1 MRAREFLKEETT
13 LPPEQADPM
22 NHVFVL
28 PGVSSSDPY
37 QIYRLGVAIARARSD
52 ARTDGITSKLPA
64 WSAQAAFGEDAV
76 IAGFNANV
84 APAIDHALKMAY
96 KAVGSHHEDLN
107 HGDLRSQEHP
117 AVNTTSPVTAF
128 RGYPR

>member
-1 MRAREFLKEETT
+1 MRAREFITEETK

-52 ARTDGITSKLPA
+52 AGTDGLTDRLPD

-76 IAGFNANV
+76 FAGFNDGV
-84 APAIDHALKMAY
+84 GPAIDYALKMAGLPV
-96 KAVGSHHEDLN
+96 KKVQVSTPNRLEPALVN
-107 HGDLRSQEHP
+107 H
-117 AVNTTSPVTAF
+117 TSPVTAF
-128 RGYPR
+128 VGYPR

>member
-1 MRAREFLKEETT
+1 MRACEFLNEQAT

-52 ARTDGITSKLPA
+52 AGTDGITNKLPP
-64 WSAQAAFGEDAV
+64 WSAQAAFGELAV

-84 APAIDHALKMAY
+84 APAIDHALKMAGLPI
-96 KAVGSHHEDLN
+96 KKIQISTPNSVE
-107 HGDLRSQEHP
+107 P
-117 AVNTTSPVTAF
+117 ASVQKQSPVKPF
-128 RGYPR
+128 NGY

>member
-1 MRAREFLKEETT
+1 MRAREFITEQAT

-52 ARTDGITSKLPA
+52 AGIDGLTDKLPA

-76 IAGFNANV
+76 IAGFNGNV
-84 APAIDHALKMAY
+84 APAIDHALKMAGLPV
-96 KAVGSHHEDLN
+96 KKVQISSPNSLE
-107 HGDLRSQEHP
+107 P
-117 AVNTTSPVTAF
+117 ALVNRTSPVSAF
-128 RGYPR
+128 AGYPR